1 MTSKNTIIFIG
12 VLVLILFCGG
22 VIAGYYIW
30 GVTDGEERDF
40 PALLREAAQHITDLE
55 ARQGDLETQL
65 ATALQATPASG
76 DSEKPA
82 EVAKVETPPAE
93 VAKEE
98 TTPAEAV
105 DDRTQN
111 LEMQI
116 KSLQE
121 ENAAL
126 QTALSSDKSA
136 TEKNLELTD
145 QIQALIEAK
154 NSTEQEN
161 STLRSQIDQLQNLSA
176 ENEQLKSNI
185 SLLAETNSR
194 LEKEKAD
201 LQKVGGE
208 NNRLLAEKR
217 EYEMQAQVCANEKAE
232 LEKQNAGLQAANNQ
246 NQNLMAENQNLKA
259 TIAANADEIN
269 TLKVRLN
276 EIRAM
281 ANTKDTADTQGSAA
295 EAENTQ

>member
-1 MTSKNTIIFIG
+1 MTNKNTFIFIG
-12 VLVLILFCGG
+12 ILVLILFCGG

-65 ATALQATPASG
+65 AAAVQATPAS
-76 DSEKPA
+76 DETEKPA
-82 EVAKVETPPAE
+82 EVAKPETAS
-93 VAKEE
+93 
-98 TTPAEAV
+98 AEAV
-105 DDRTQN
+105 DDHTQN
-111 LEMQI
+111 LEMQL

-145 QIQALIEAK
+145 QIQTLIEAK
-154 NSTEQEN
+154 NTAEQEN
-161 STLRSQIDQLQNLSA
+161 AALRSQIDQEQNLSA
-176 ENEQLKSNI
+176 ENEQLKSKI
-185 SLLAETNSR
+185 TLLTDTNSR
-194 LEKEKAD
+194 LEKEKTD
-201 LQKVGGE
+201 LQAAGGE

-217 EYEMQAQVCANEKAE
+217 ELEMQAQVCANEKAE
-232 LEKQNAGLQAANNQ
+232 LEKKNSALQAANNQ
-246 NQNLMAENQNLKA
+246 NQNLLAENQKLKT

-269 TLKVRLN
+269 TLKIRLN

-281 ANTKDTADTQGSAA
+281 ANTKDTADTQSSAA

>member
-76 DSEKPA
+76 ESEK
-82 EVAKVETPPAE
+82 PAE

-161 STLRSQIDQLQNLSA
+161 STLRSQIDQVQNLSA